1 MKNQNFGIEIEL
13 TGITRK
19 EAATVMANYF
29 ENSAVANEGGTYD
42 TYCAFD
48 RQGRKWKAM
57 SDASIRKETKDG
69 RATEERA
76 YSCEIVSPICQYAD
90 IETVQE
96 IVRLLRKAGARAN
109 SSCGIHVHI
118 NAAPHTA
125 QSLRNLANIF
135 SSREDMLVHAL
146 GIEAARMN
154 YCKKADG
161 EFMKRL
167 NAAKP
172 STRTQLQGIWYNG
185 NDESRVH
192 YSNTRY
198 RMLNLHAVFSKGTV
212 EFRCFNGTTHA
223 GEIKAYIQFCL
234 AVSHQALT
242 QRSATYKPV
251 VTDNEK
257 YTFRC
262 WLLRLGLIGDE
273 FKMLLMA
280 PTSTWSKCPAG
291 APLPC

>member
-19 EAATVMANYF
+19 EAATVMSNYF
-29 ENSAVANEGGTYD
+29 GNRGVSNEGGSYD

-48 RQGRKWKAM
+48 QQGRKWKAM

-69 RATEERA
+69 NATQDRA

-96 IVRLLRKAGARAN
+96 IVRLLRKAGARVN
-109 SSCGIHVHI
+109 NSCGIHVHI
-118 NAAPHTA
+118 DAAPHTA

-135 SSREDMLVHAL
+135 ASREEMLVHAL
-146 GIEAARMN
+146 GIESARMN

-172 STRTQLQGIWYNG
+172 STRIQLQGIWYNG
-185 NDESRVH
+185 TDESHIH

-198 RMLNLHAVFSKGTV
+198 RMLNFHAVFSKGTV

-273 FKMLLMA
+273 FKTARLHLMKRLEGNSA
-280 PTSTWSKCPAG
+280 WRHAS
-291 APLPC
+291 

>member
-13 TGITRK
+13 TGITR
-19 EAATVMANYF
+19 ENAAKTMATYF
-29 ENSAVANEGGTYD
+29 GTQHTYEGGTYD
-42 TYCAFD
+42 TWIAKD
-48 RQGRKWKAM
+48 QQGRTWKAM
-57 SDASIRKETKDG
+57 SDSSIRATLRDG
-69 RATEERA
+69 TATTDAR
-76 YSCEIVSPICQYAD
+76 YRCEIVSPICVYAD

-96 IVRLLRKAGARAN
+96 IVRLLRKEGVVAN
-109 SSCGIHVHI
+109 NSCGIHVHI

-135 SSREDMLVHAL
+135 ASREDMLVDAL
-146 GIEAARMN
+146 GIEAARTH
-154 YCKKADG
+154 YCQKADPA
-161 EFMKRL
+161 FMNRL
-167 NAAKP
+167 NTSKP
-172 STRTQLQGIWYNG
+172 STRDQIKSIWYNG
-185 NDESRVH
+185 RDESMIH
-192 YSNTRY
+192 YSSTRY
-198 RMLNLHAVFSKGTV
+198 RMLNFHSVFSKGTV
-212 EFRCFNGTTHA
+212 EFRCFNSTTHA

-273 FKMLLMA
+273 FKTARLHLMKHLEGNSA
-280 PTSTWSKCPAG
+280 WRHAS
-291 APLPC
+291 

>member
-29 ENSAVANEGGTYD
+29 GNSAVAHEGGTYD
-42 TYCAFD
+42 TYYAFD
-48 RQGRKWKAM
+48 QQGRKWKAM

-69 RATEERA
+69 HATEERA
-76 YSCEIVSPICQYAD
+76 YSCEIVSPICQYTD

-135 SSREDMLVHAL
+135 ASREDMLVHAL
-146 GIEAARMN
+146 GIESVRMN
-154 YCKKADG
+154 YCKKADM

-167 NAAKP
+167 NVAKP
-172 STRTQLQGIWYNG
+172 ATRTQLQGIWYNG
-185 NDESRVH
+185 NDESHVH

-198 RMLNLHAVFSKGTV
+198 RMLNFHAVFSKGTV

-223 GEIKAYIQFCL
+223 GEIKAYIQFCM

-242 QRSATYKPV
+242 QRSASYKPV

-273 FKMLLMA
+273 FKTARLHLMKRLEGNSA
-280 PTSTWSKCPAG
+280 WRHAS
-291 APLPC
+291 

>member
-19 EAATVMANYF
+19 EAATVMASYF
-29 ENSAVANEGGTYD
+29 GNRGVSNEGGSYD

-48 RQGRKWKAM
+48 QQGRKWKAM

-69 RATEERA
+69 LATQDRA

-96 IVRLLRKAGARAN
+96 IVRLLRKAGARVN

-118 NAAPHTA
+118 DAALHTA

-135 SSREDMLVHAL
+135 ASREDMLVHAL
-146 GIEAARMN
+146 GIESARMG
-154 YCKKADG
+154 YCKKADT

-172 STRTQLQGIWYNG
+172 ATRTQLQDIWYNG
-185 NDESRVH
+185 TDESRIH
-192 YSNTRY
+192 YSNSRY
-198 RMLNLHAVFSKGTV
+198 RMLNYHAVFSKGTV
-212 EFRCFNGTTHA
+212 EFRCFNSTTHA

-234 AVSHQALT
+234 AGSHQALT

-273 FKMLLMA
+273 FKTARLHLMKRLEGNSA
-280 PTSTWSKCPAG
+280 WRQAS
-291 APLPC
+291 

>member
-29 ENSAVANEGGTYD
+29 GNRGVSNEGGSYD

-48 RQGRKWKAM
+48 QQGRKWKAM

-69 RATEERA
+69 HATQDRA

-118 NAAPHTA
+118 DAAPHTA

-135 SSREDMLVHAL
+135 ASREDMLVHAL
-146 GIEAARMN
+146 GIEAARMH

-172 STRTQLQGIWYNG
+172 ANRTQLQRIWYNG
-185 NDESRVH
+185 NDESGIH
-192 YSNTRY
+192 YSQTRY
-198 RMLNLHAVFSKGTV
+198 RMLNFHAVFSKGTV

-273 FKMLLMA
+273 FKTARLHLMKRLEGNSA
-280 PTSTWSKCPAG
+280 WRHAS
-291 APLPC
+291 